1 MNLTLEQAVG
11 QKLMWSFAGKQ
22 APSQEILA
30 AIRNHQVGGI
40 TLFRPLNVE
49 NPEQVRA
56 LTRSLQE
63 AARQAG
69 EPPLLIAA
77 DQEGGQLV
85 ALGPQT
91 TPLPGN
97 LALGAAGSVELARQ
111 AGVVLGRELA
121 AMGVNL
127 NYAPCSDI
135 NINPKNPVIGTRSF
149 GEDPA
154 MVARMAAAMLAGIQS
169 AGVAATAKHFPGHGD
184 TASDS
189 HLGTPVIMH
198 SRERIRQ
205 VELQPFRAAIQAGVR
220 IVMSAHL
227 AVPAFDDRDDLP
239 ATLSTNLLQGLL
251 RQELGFE
258 GLIATDAMDM
268 QAIHQG
274 AGLAVDAICAASAGA
289 DLLLLTS
296 FLDQESVY
304 TSLLQA
310 ARRGLLAPE
319 QMLASAGR
327 VLALKT
333 WLAENAKSYPL
344 DVVGC
349 AEHREI
355 AAEIARRSI
364 TLLRDEAGLLPLS
377 RSPHQR
383 LAVVMPQPVDLT
395 PADTSSYVTPSLAQA
410 LRRYTSNVDEFNVS
424 YSPSRAEISDVLP
437 KLHAYDRVIIG
448 TLNAYAAEGQAE
460 LVQAI
465 LDSGLPTI
473 VTALRMPYDFQVF
486 PGAPTYLCT
495 YSILEPS
502 MQALAQALWGEFPC
516 TGRLPVSIPGLY
528 AFGYRHGDSL

>member
-30 AIRNHQVGGI
+30 AIHNHHVGGI

-49 NPEQVRA
+49 NPEQVLA

-69 EPPLLIAA
+69 DRPLLIAA

-85 ALGPQT
+85 ALGPHT

-97 LALGAAGSVELARQ
+97 LALGATGSVELARQ
-111 AGVVLGRELA
+111 AGLVLGRELA
-121 AMGVNL
+121 AMGINV
-127 NYAPCSDI
+127 NYAPCCDV
-135 NINPKNPVIGTRSF
+135 NVNPKNPVIGTRSF

-154 MVARMAAAMLAGIQS
+154 MVARMAAAMVAGIQS
-169 AGVAATAKHFPGHGD
+169 VGVAATAKHFPGHGD

-189 HLGTPVIMH
+189 HLGTPVIEH
-198 SRERIRQ
+198 SRTRLRQ

-220 IVMSAHL
+220 MVMSAHL
-227 AVPAFDDRDDLP
+227 AVPAFDDRSDLP
-239 ATLSTNLLQGLL
+239 ATLSANLLQGLL
-251 RQELGFE
+251 RQEIGFE
-258 GLIATDAMDM
+258 GLIVTDAMDM

-274 AGLAVDAICAASAGA
+274 VALPVDAICAASAGA

-296 FLDQESVY
+296 FLDQEGVY

-310 ARRGLLAPE
+310 AQRGLLSQE
-319 QMLASAGR
+319 QVMASAGR

-333 WLAENAKSYPL
+333 WLAEQPKSYPL

-349 AEHREI
+349 IEHREL
-355 AAEIARRSI
+355 AGEIARRSI
-364 TLLRDEAGLLPLS
+364 TLVRDEAKLLPLR
-377 RSPHQR
+377 RSPDQR

-395 PADTSSYVTPSLAQA
+395 PADTSSYVTPALARA

-424 YSPSRAEISDVLP
+424 HSPSRSGITDVLQ
-437 KLHAYDRVIIG
+437 KLDAYDRVIIG
-448 TLNAYAAEGQAE
+448 TINACATAGQAE

-473 VTALRMPYDFQVF
+473 VSALRMPYDLQAF
-486 PGAPTYLCT
+486 PDAPTYLCT

-528 AFGYRHGDSL
+528 PLGHRRGNSL